1 MWFRRSV
8 LAAGLLLP
16 GAFARAELP
25 AMVKVGILNDMN
37 GPFADQSGRG
47 SVVAAQMAAEEFAG
61 RGGGFRVEI
70 LSADHLNKPDVGA
83 QIVRE
88 WVDRDGVDA
97 VADAVN
103 SSVGLAV
110 NTVMA
115 EKHRTFIATNVGTSD
130 LTGKFCQP
138 TTVQWTMDTY
148 ALGNT
153 MARAMMA
160 QHADTWFYI
169 SFDYALGAALERD
182 SSAVLSSL
190 GGKVVGSVKHPL
202 GTSDFSSYLLRAQA
216 SGAKVIALADT
227 GADLINAVKQ
237 AAEFGI
243 TRNQI
248 LAGLFTQ
255 IVDVKS
261 IGLQAAQGLTVTEA
275 FYWDL
280 NEDTRALR
288 APLRPAIRRQ
298 DADGEPGRRLFI
310 GIGVSE
316 RGEGR
321 RFDRRRDSH
330 RADAQAADRG
340 QAVRHGDGAPGWPS
354 GARYVHIPGEDSWRI
369 EVAMG
374 RLYGARPDS
383 RHGRVPAAPS
393 GRLQAGCELDH
404 FQPDRAGRKW
414 SNSLFDRM
422 IHAPWTFRSAR
433 SCSEEADDGG

>member
-1 MWFRRSV
+1 MSIRRAA
-8 LAAGLLLP
+8 LALALMLP
-16 GAFARAELP
+16 AAFAQAQVP
-25 AMVKVGILNDMN
+25 DVVKVGILNDMN

-47 SVVAAQMAAEEFAG
+47 SVVAAQMAAEDFAAQ
-61 RGGGFRVEI
+61 GGGLKVEI

-103 SSVGLAV
+103 SGVGLAV

-148 ALGNT
+148 AMGNT
-153 MARAMMA
+153 MARAMVA
-160 QHADTWFYI
+160 QHADTWYYI

-182 SSAVLSSL
+182 STAVLTSL
-190 GGKVVGSVKHPL
+190 GGKVLGSVKHPL
-202 GTSDFSSYLLRAQA
+202 GTTDFSSYLIQAQS

-243 TRNQI
+243 TQKQI

-255 IVDVKS
+255 IVDVDS
-261 IGLQAAQGLTVTEA
+261 IELQAAQGLTVTEA

-280 NEDTRALR
+280 NDNTRAFAHRFGQRFSGRMPTANQAGVYSSVLAYLNTVKAAKSIVGEEVIAQMR
-288 APLRPAIRRQ
+288 KQPIEDKLFGTVTVRQ
-298 DADGEPGRRLFI
+298 DGRALHDMYTFR
-310 GIGVSE
+310 VKAPSE
-316 RGEGR
+316 
-321 RFDRRRDSH
+321 SK
-330 RADAQAADRG
+330 
-340 QAVRHGDGAPGWPS
+340 
-354 GARYVHIPGEDSWRI
+354 ARWDDYTVL
-369 EVAMG
+369 A
-374 RLYGARPDS
+374 
-383 RHGRVPAAPS
+383 RVP
-393 GRLQAGCELDH
+393 GDQAFRPLDQGGCKLVT
-404 FQPDRAGRKW
+404 K
-414 SNSLFDRM
+414 
-422 IHAPWTFRSAR
+422 
-433 SCSEEADDGG
+433 